1 MDWMTMPSES
11 SLSEKCHR
19 ILEEK
24 GGTVADKAKAIL
36 LEDVSFEGLEP
47 AFRYVSQV
55 WRDPLVPALVV
66 LSCEAVGGEPNEDAC
81 QASTA
86 ISLLNLSFRLWD
98 DVIDRS
104 RFMGF
109 VPTVLGKFGDGISI
123 IMGGVVFA
131 RAFSI
136 LSEMDKDREK
146 RKVLNKLVW
155 NYCRTMG
162 KAETLN
168 LELRKR
174 KDARPE
180 EKIKVF
186 EMEAM
191 NLETSMKIG
200 SILGDGSKNEIEHL
214 GKYGTYL
221 GLILELARDLKA
233 SLNLTLELSQKVNR
247 NALPYTLLWARDR
260 SKKTGKRLQRL
271 MDECNPTN
279 VRELVRAVLETG
291 AVENTLSI
299 VNELAQKAT
308 DEISSLEDSHSS
320 AQLALLAEAQHEIL
334 TESLC
339 HLQS

>member
-11 SLSEKCHR
+11 TPNEKCHR
-19 ILEEK
+19 ILEQK
-24 GGTVADKAKAIL
+24 GGKIADKAKAIL
-36 LEDVSFEGLEP
+36 LEEVSSKGLEH
-47 AFRYVSQV
+47 AFQYVSQV
-55 WRDPLVPALVV
+55 WCDPLVPALVV
-66 LSCEAVGGEPNEDAC
+66 LSCEAVGGEPSEDEC
-81 QASTA
+81 QAATA

-131 RAFSI
+131 KAFSI
-136 LSEMDKDREK
+136 LSEMDIDCEK
-146 RKVLNKLVW
+146 RQVLNKLVW

-168 LELRKR
+168 LTLRKR

-180 EKIKVF
+180 EKLRVF

-200 SILGDGSKNEIEHL
+200 SILGGGSKNDIEHL
-214 GKYGTYL
+214 GKYGAYL
-221 GLILELARDLKA
+221 GLMLELARDLKA
-233 SLNLTLELSQKVNR
+233 SLNLTLELSQKVER
-247 NALPYTLLWARDR
+247 NALPYTLLWARDC
-260 SKKTGKRLQRL
+260 SEKIEEHIQRL
-271 MDECNPTN
+271 ADDSNSAN
-279 VRELVRAVLETG
+279 LRELVRAVLETR

-299 VNELAQKAT
+299 VNELAHEARR
-308 DEISSLEDSHSS
+308 EISSVEENHSS
-320 AQLALLAEAQHEIL
+320 SVLVLFAEAQHEIL
-334 TESLC
+334 TEGLC
-339 HLQS
+339 HLQN

>member
-1 MDWMTMPSES
+1 MPSES
-11 SLSEKCHR
+11 SLNEKCHR

-24 GGTVADKAKAIL
+24 GGRIADKAKAIL

-47 AFRYVSQV
+47 AFQYVSRI

-66 LSCEAVGGEPNEDAC
+66 LSCEAVGGEPSEEAC

-104 RFMGF
+104 RYLGF
-109 VPTVLGKFGDGISI
+109 VPTVPGKFGDEVSI

-131 RAFSI
+131 KAFSI
-136 LSEMDKDREK
+136 LSETDIDREK
-146 RKVLNKLVW
+146 RQVLNKLVW

-180 EKIKVF
+180 EKLLVL

-200 SILGDGSKNEIEHL
+200 SILGGGSRNEIEHL

-221 GLILELARDLKA
+221 GVILELARDLKA

-260 SKKTGKRLQRL
+260 SEKIGKRVQQLA
-271 MDECNPTN
+271 DEPNSSN
-279 VRELVRAVLETG
+279 VKELVRAVLETG
-291 AVENTLSI
+291 AAENTLSI
-299 VNELAQKAT
+299 VNELAQKAAH
-308 DEISSLEDSHSS
+308 EISTFGDSLSS
-320 AQLALLAEAQHEIL
+320 GLLAFFAEAQDEIL
-334 TESLC
+334 TESLFR
-339 HLQS
+339 LQN

>member
-11 SLSEKCHR
+11 TPNEKCHR
-19 ILEEK
+19 ILEQK
-24 GGTVADKAKAIL
+24 GGKIADKAKAIL
-36 LEDVSFEGLEP
+36 LEEVSSKGLEH
-47 AFRYVSQV
+47 AFQYVSQV

-66 LSCEAVGGEPNEDAC
+66 LSCEAVGGEPSEDEG
-81 QASTA
+81 QAATA

-131 RAFSI
+131 KAFSI
-136 LSEMDKDREK
+136 LSEMDIDREK
-146 RKVLNKLVW
+146 RQVLNKLVW

-162 KAETLN
+162 EAETLN
-168 LELRKR
+168 LELRKQR
-174 KDARPE
+174 DARPE
-180 EKIKVF
+180 EKLKVF

-191 NLETSMKIG
+191 NLETSMRIG

-221 GLILELARDLKA
+221 GVILELARDLKA

-247 NALPYTLLWARDR
+247 NALPYTLLWAKDR
-260 SKKTGKRLQRL
+260 SEKVGKRLQQL
-271 MDECNPTN
+271 ADESNSSN
-279 VRELVRAVLETG
+279 VKELVRAVLETG
-291 AVENTLSI
+291 AAENTLSI

-320 AQLALLAEAQHEIL
+320 SLLVLFAEAQHEIL

-339 HLQS
+339 HLQN